1 MELNPEPTD
10 VVALIDRCVLT
21 LRGIT
26 PVPIVSH
33 IAASLPDLV
42 TLDPL
47 RVGQIMTNAISNAAK
62 LTTEGSVELV
72 ACVRDGQLWF
82 EVCWRPH
89 TWSTGCRALCR

>member
-1 MELNPEPTD
+1 MQLNPEPTD
-10 VVALIDRCVLT
+10 VAALIDRCMLT
-21 LRGIT
+21 LQAIT

-72 ACVRDGQLWF
+72 AQVRDAKLWF
-82 EVCWRPH
+82 EV
-89 TWSTGCRALCR
+89 RAVD